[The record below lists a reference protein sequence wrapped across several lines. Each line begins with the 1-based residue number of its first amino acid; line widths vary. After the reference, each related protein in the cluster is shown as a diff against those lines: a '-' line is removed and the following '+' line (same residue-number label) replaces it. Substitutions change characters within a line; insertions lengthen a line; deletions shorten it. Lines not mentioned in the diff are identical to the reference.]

1 MRSAYTILTGN
12 PEEKTALG
20 GLRRRCEDNFK
31 VNLKKIEC
39 KDLAEFSKFRNGFS
53 GLFC

>member
-1 MRSAYTILTGN
+1 
-12 PEEKTALG
+12 
-20 GLRRRCEDNFK
+20 

-53 GLFC
+53 GLFCWTR